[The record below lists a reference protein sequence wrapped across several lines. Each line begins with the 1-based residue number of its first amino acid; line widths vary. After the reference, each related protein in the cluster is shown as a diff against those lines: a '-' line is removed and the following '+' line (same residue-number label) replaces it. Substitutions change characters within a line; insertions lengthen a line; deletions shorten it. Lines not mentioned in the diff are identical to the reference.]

1 MGFFLTIIYILLAY
15 LSPVFWF
22 PALAHYHIELWLG
35 LLAIITSIPSI
46 PGSRIG
52 RYPQGFL
59 IVGLLASAFLSMIAN
74 HWMGGGVLAI
84 EAFLPHLAVFYLVA
98 MNCRTARRLKALIT
112 VLAIV
117 AVVVIAGGIHAL
129 ITGQSGAFVILQ
141 TNEAGDQLT
150 RIRGLGFINDPND
163 LAQLLVTVS
172 ALLGIFGG
180 PRRKLANVFLVAL
193 PALFMF
199 YGIYLTH
206 SRGAIVALGVVL
218 LFSFR
223 DRLGATKSA
232 LLAGAFLAVL
242 LALGFSGGR
251 SIAAHAGSD
260 RMAAWGAGL
269 GFFKS
274 SPVLG
279 IGFNR
284 FADSYEIT
292 AHNSFVQC
300 LAELGIV
307 GYLFWM
313 GMLVVTFSNLNSV
326 LSVPA
331 KARPAEL
338 GFDVWS
344 RWNEATKL
352 GQSPNLEPSPP
363 PLEKVTMRRE
373 AMVVR
378 TALTGFLG
386 AAWFLSRAY
395 VMTLFLLVGMAVAIC
410 SVEDRPDLAIRKPVG
425 HRLVFMTVGWMI
437 ASVAIL
443 YLMLRSRIV
452 L

>member
-22 PALAHYHIELWLG
+22 PELAHYHIELWLG
-35 LLAIITSIPSI
+35 LLALITSIPSI
-46 PGSRIG
+46 PVSRIG
-52 RYPQGFL
+52 RYPQGLL

-74 HWMGGGVLAI
+74 HWMGGGVLAL
-84 EAFLPHLAVFYLVA
+84 EAFLPHVAVFYLVV

-112 VLAIV
+112 VLAIF
-117 AVVVIAGGIHAL
+117 AVGVIGGGIHAMS
-129 ITGQSGAFVILQ
+129 TGQSGAFVLLQ
-141 TNEAGDQLT
+141 ANEAGDRIT
-150 RIRGLGFINDPND
+150 RIHGLGFLNDPND
-163 LAQLLVTVS
+163 LAQFLVTVS

-180 PRRKLANVFLVAL
+180 ARCKLANVFLVAL
-193 PALFMF
+193 PALFML

-218 LFSFR
+218 WFSFR

-232 LLAGAFLAVL
+232 LLAGTFFAVF
-242 LALGFSGGR
+242 LALGFTGGR
-251 SIAAHAGSD
+251 SITANAGSD
-260 RMAAWGAGL
+260 RMAAWGVGL

-313 GMLVVTFSNLNSV
+313 GMLVVTFSNLNSA

-331 KARPAEL
+331 KAAPAEL
-338 GFDVWS
+338 GLDVSS

-352 GQSPNLEPSPP
+352 GQSPDLGPSPP
-363 PLEKVTMRRE
+363 PLERVNMRRG
-373 AMVVR
+373 ALVVR
-378 TALTGFLG
+378 TALTGFLS

-395 VMTLFLLVGMAVAIC
+395 TMTLFLLVGMAVAIC
-410 SVEDRPDLAIRKPVG
+410 SVEDRPDFAIRKPVG
-425 HRLVFMTVGWMI
+425 HRLAFMTVGWVVG
-437 ASVAIL
+437 SVAII
-443 YLMLRSRIV
+443 YVILRSRIV